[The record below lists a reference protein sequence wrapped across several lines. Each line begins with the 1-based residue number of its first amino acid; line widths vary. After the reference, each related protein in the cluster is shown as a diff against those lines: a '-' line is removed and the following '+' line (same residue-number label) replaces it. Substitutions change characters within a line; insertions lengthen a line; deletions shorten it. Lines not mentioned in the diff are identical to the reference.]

1 MKNRLKPQPAGSL
14 WRRSRGIAMKL
25 KRLSI
30 KNFRNFEDV
39 EVSLSNKNVVFGMND
54 VGKTNFLYALR
65 FLLDR
70 KVRNN
75 GFQDSDYFLKDISR
89 TIEICLEI
97 DIEDR
102 GENLDS
108 QNIISKLGKSR
119 RSINTDSIFIKLI
132 SKFDEEDFIG
142 NPELFWGSDIEDL
155 DKISQVGT
163 YTELDKLFQVVYV
176 DPLIDLD
183 KIFSANKRKIFSKK
197 KDNDNQVLA
206 EIDNLADQ
214 INEKIAMMESVS
226 EFQDILSKEYKS
238 LKYED
243 IAIVL
248 RSEMAIKGVFND
260 IHPYITKNSDT
271 TNHLY
276 PTSGDGRRKILAYSL
291 LNHITNEFNT
301 NNLIS
306 IYLIE
311 EPENSLHRSMQISLS
326 KQLFNKDVYRY
337 FIMSTHSSE
346 MLYEMD
352 KATLIRIHS
361 ADKIYCNSYL
371 YIVDET
377 FRQLKKELNESLATA
392 LFADRVLLIEG
403 PSEKVLFE
411 KILSVVAPN
420 YELQGGFILQ
430 VDGIKFKPYFRTLN
444 ALGIK
449 CIVKTDNDLRE
460 TIKQE
465 NRVIEAIGYNRCAT
479 LAVENFP
486 STQIP
491 RCRDI
496 PSSQENKDS
505 LRDRINKHENV
516 EKLRELNIYLSKVD
530 LENDLYDAIP
540 TVMNN
545 WKPDAVAYLQK
556 QKLLRMLSFC
566 DGLIDVNCQLI
577 YDHENFE
584 CLKKLTGEL

>member
-1 MKNRLKPQPAGSL
+1 MELK
-14 WRRSRGIAMKL
+14 K
-25 KRLSI
+25 LSI
-30 KNFRNFEDV
+30 KNFRNFEDI

-54 VGKTNFLYALR
+54 VGKTNFLHALR

-70 KVRNN
+70 KIRNN
-75 GFQDSDYFLKDISR
+75 GFQESDFFHKDVSR
-89 TIEICLEI
+89 VIEICLEI
-97 DIEDR
+97 DIKDKEGD
-102 GENLDS
+102 LDS

-119 RSINTDSIFIKLI
+119 KSVNTDSVFIKLS
-132 SKFDEEDFIG
+132 SKFDEEDFVG

-155 DKISQVGT
+155 DKIPQVGT
-163 YTELDKLFQVVYV
+163 FTELDKLFQVVYV

-183 KIFSANKRKIFSKK
+183 KIFSANRRKIFSKK

-206 EIDNLADQ
+206 EIDNLANQ
-214 INEKIAMMESVS
+214 INKKIATMESVS
-226 EFQDILSKEYKS
+226 DFQDILSKEYKA
-238 LKYED
+238 LKDED

-271 TNHLY
+271 THHLY
-276 PTSGDGRRKILAYSL
+276 PTSGDGRKKILAYSL

-326 KQLFNKDVYRY
+326 NQLFSQEVYRY
-337 FIMSTHSSE
+337 FVMSTHSSE

-361 ADKIYCNSYL
+361 ADKIYCNSHL

-377 FRQLKKELNESLATA
+377 FRQLKKELNESLSTA

-411 KILSVVAPN
+411 KVLSKVAPS

-430 VDGIKFKPYFRTLN
+430 VDGIKFKPYFKTLS

-460 TIKQE
+460 TTKQE
-465 NRVIEAIGYNRCAT
+465 NRVIEAIGYNRCAG
-479 LAVENFP
+479 LAVENFGWQQNTLWSDTRV
-486 STQIP
+486 STK
-491 RCRDI
+491 
-496 PSSQENKDS
+496 NKEILKS
-505 LRDRINKHENV
+505 EISKHNNVTILRDF
-516 EKLRELNIYLSKVD
+516 NIYLSKID
-530 LENDLYDAIP
+530 LENDLHEAVGSFMD
-540 TVMNN
+540 T
-545 WKPDAVAYLQK
+545 WKDNAVAYLQQK
-556 QKLLRMLSFC
+556 KLLRMIRFC
-566 DGLIDVNCQLI
+566 DNLNDENCRLI
-577 YDHENFE
+577 YDHRNFE